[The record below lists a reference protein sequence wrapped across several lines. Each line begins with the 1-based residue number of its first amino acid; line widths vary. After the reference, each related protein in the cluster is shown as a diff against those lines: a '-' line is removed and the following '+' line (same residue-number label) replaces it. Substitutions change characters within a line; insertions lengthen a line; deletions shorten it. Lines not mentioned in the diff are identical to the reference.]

1 MNRKAFTLIE
11 LLVVVAIIGILA
23 AVGVVAY
30 NGYTSAAKL
39 NVIKSSHASI
49 VKYITAEITK
59 CELGVI
65 TTMDGNFKCSDLN
78 GSHPM
83 NAALIAVEKAL
94 KDKFNNPMNSSSPSM
109 CSSPAN
115 TCGPNYKYSNNNK
128 SAPGVINIENVSY
141 TQMFL
146 GTCIAEPCG
155 QVYGYAGKFGYIE
168 AVYTIPTPDPR
179 GP

>member
-1 MNRKAFTLIE
+1 MKRSGFTLIE

-30 NGYTSAAKL
+30 NGYTASAKL

-94 KDKFNNPMNSSSPSM
+94 KDKFNNPMNSASPSM

-115 TCGPNYKYSNNNK
+115 TCDPNYHYQNK
-128 SAPGVINIENVSY
+128 GKSSPGVINIRNVSY
-141 TQMFL
+141 TQMEL
-146 GTCIAEPCG
+146 GTCIAEPCN
-155 QVYGYAGKFGYIE
+155 QAYGYAGKFGYIE
-168 AVYTIPTPDPR
+168 AYYTIPTQQP
-179 GP
+179 